1 MYVVYLMLLSHVGI
15 LLLLIQNLILSY
27 KKDWYNFFGS
37 LILIFMLSNTFYLL
51 VTLL

>member
-1 MYVVYLMLLSHVGI
+1 MYVVSHVGI

-27 KKDWYNFFGS
+27 KKDWCDFFGS